1 MEGIFSLDGYKLNK
15 RIYINLQKV
24 TILTAHNDYYTPVII
39 FDLLDSY
46 FNKKDFS
53 DTFLNKGVFVS
64 LNEKKLNPQDLI
76 VFRLRP
82 TVNLEN
88 ELKITKKTILGQI
101 LNQKFCEKQDIY
113 NKVLFYLQKDIIS
126 KLDEELINYGL
137 KSQIVEENIFNFAK
151 LIEIENYIDENP
163 VFFKEQDQYLAKSL
177 IVNLINKLH
186 TKKSKLL
193 LCELPEYALK
203 EDEYKKF
210 LKTLK
215 QCDNI
220 ENIIIYT
227 NSENTNTIFR
237 DIYTYHIV
245 KENSVLG
252 FDDYDRIL
260 GLLIE
265 KYNYRKS
272 ETEITELII
281 NSIFFEREFKQI
293 FENID
298 ENII

>member
-203 EDEYKKF
+203 EDEYKNF

-272 ETEITELII
+272 ETKITELII

>member
-186 TKKSKLL
+186 TKKLKLF

>member
-15 RIYINLQKV
+15 RIYINLQRV

-186 TKKSKLL
+186 TKKLKLL

>member
-186 TKKSKLL
+186 TIKSKLL

-252 FDDYDRIL
+252 FDDYDRIV

>member
-64 LNEKKLNPQDLI
+64 LDEKKLNPQDLI

-203 EDEYKKF
+203 EDEYKNF

>member
-1 MEGIFSLDGYKLNK
+1 M
-15 RIYINLQKV
+15 
-24 TILTAHNDYYTPVII
+24 
-39 FDLLDSY
+39 
-46 FNKKDFS
+46 
-53 DTFLNKGVFVS
+53 
-64 LNEKKLNPQDLI
+64 
-76 VFRLRP
+76 
-82 TVNLEN
+82 
-88 ELKITKKTILGQI
+88 
-101 LNQKFCEKQDIY
+101 
-113 NKVLFYLQKDIIS
+113 QKDIIS
-126 KLDEELINYGL
+126 ELDEELINYGL

-177 IVNLINKLH
+177 IVNLINKLQ
-186 TKKSKLL
+186 TKKSKFL

-227 NSENTNTIFR
+227 NSEYTNTIFR

-281 NSIFFEREFKQI
+281 NSIFCEREFKQI

>member
-215 QCDNI
+215 QSDNI

>member
-24 TILTAHNDYYTPVII
+24 TILTTHNDYYTPVII

-260 GLLIE
+260 ELLIE

>member
-281 NSIFFEREFKQI
+281 NSILFEREFKQI

>member
-220 ENIIIYT
+220 E
-227 NSENTNTIFR
+227 
-237 DIYTYHIV
+237 

>member
-163 VFFKEQDQYLAKSL
+163 VFFKEQDQYL
-177 IVNLINKLH
+177 INKLH

>member
-126 KLDEELINYGL
+126 KLDEELIMG
-137 KSQIVEENIFNFAK
+137 
-151 LIEIENYIDENP
+151 
-163 VFFKEQDQYLAKSL
+163 
-177 IVNLINKLH
+177 
-186 TKKSKLL
+186 
-193 LCELPEYALK
+193 
-203 EDEYKKF
+203 
-210 LKTLK
+210 
-215 QCDNI
+215 
-220 ENIIIYT
+220 
-227 NSENTNTIFR
+227 
-237 DIYTYHIV
+237 
-245 KENSVLG
+245 
-252 FDDYDRIL
+252 
-260 GLLIE
+260 
-265 KYNYRKS
+265 
-272 ETEITELII
+272 
-281 NSIFFEREFKQI
+281 
-293 FENID
+293 
-298 ENII
+298 

>member
-137 KSQIVEENIFNFAK
+137 KSQFVEENIFNFAK

-186 TKKSKLL
+186 TKKLKLL

-252 FDDYDRIL
+252 FDYYDRIL

>member
-1 MEGIFSLDGYKLNK
+1 M
-15 RIYINLQKV
+15 
-24 TILTAHNDYYTPVII
+24 
-39 FDLLDSY
+39 
-46 FNKKDFS
+46 
-53 DTFLNKGVFVS
+53 
-64 LNEKKLNPQDLI
+64 NPQDLI

-82 TVNLEN
+82 TVNLEK

>member
-186 TKKSKLL
+186 TKKLKLL

-203 EDEYKKF
+203 EDEYKNF

>member
-137 KSQIVEENIFNFAK
+137 KTQIVEENIFNFAK
-151 LIEIENYIDENP
+151 LIEIENYIEENP

-203 EDEYKKF
+203 EDEYKNF

>member
-24 TILTAHNDYYTPVII
+24 TILTTHNDYYTPVII

-177 IVNLINKLH
+177 IVNLINKLQ

-203 EDEYKKF
+203 EDEYKNF

-245 KENSVLG
+245 KENSVWG

-281 NSIFFEREFKQI
+281 NSIFCEREFKQI

>member
-203 EDEYKKF
+203 EDEYKNF

-227 NSENTNTIFR
+227 NSENTSTIFR

>member
-1 MEGIFSLDGYKLNK
+1 MEGIFSFDGYKLNK

-186 TKKSKLL
+186 TKKLKLL

>member
-24 TILTAHNDYYTPVII
+24 TILTTHNDYYTPVII

-126 KLDEELINYGL
+126 ELDEELINYGL

-177 IVNLINKLH
+177 IVNLINKLQ
-186 TKKSKLL
+186 TKKSKFL

-227 NSENTNTIFR
+227 NSEYTNTIFR

-281 NSIFFEREFKQI
+281 NSIFCEREFKQI

>member
-24 TILTAHNDYYTPVII
+24 TILTTHNDYYTPVII

-126 KLDEELINYGL
+126 ELDEELINYGL

-177 IVNLINKLH
+177 IVNLINKLQ

-203 EDEYKKF
+203 EDEYKNF

-227 NSENTNTIFR
+227 NSEYTNTIFR

-245 KENSVLG
+245 KENSVWG

-281 NSIFFEREFKQI
+281 NSIFCEREFKQI

>member
-203 EDEYKKF
+203 KDEYKKF

>member
-186 TKKSKLL
+186 TKKLKLL

-252 FDDYDRIL
+252 FDDYDRIV

>member
-15 RIYINLQKV
+15 RIYVNLQKV

-203 EDEYKKF
+203 EGEYKKF

>member
-210 LKTLK
+210 LKILK

>member
-163 VFFKEQDQYLAKSL
+163 VFFKEQDQYLAKTL

-220 ENIIIYT
+220 KNIIIYT

>member
-227 NSENTNTIFR
+227 NSKNTNTIFR

>member
-260 GLLIE
+260 GLLIQ

>member
-203 EDEYKKF
+203 EDEYKNF

-265 KYNYRKS
+265 KYN
-272 ETEITELII
+272 L
-281 NSIFFEREFKQI
+281 
-293 FENID
+293 
-298 ENII
+298 

>member
-1 MEGIFSLDGYKLNK
+1 M
-15 RIYINLQKV
+15 
-24 TILTAHNDYYTPVII
+24 
-39 FDLLDSY
+39 
-46 FNKKDFS
+46 
-53 DTFLNKGVFVS
+53 
-64 LNEKKLNPQDLI
+64 
-76 VFRLRP
+76 
-82 TVNLEN
+82 
-88 ELKITKKTILGQI
+88 
-101 LNQKFCEKQDIY
+101 
-113 NKVLFYLQKDIIS
+113 
-126 KLDEELINYGL
+126 
-137 KSQIVEENIFNFAK
+137 
-151 LIEIENYIDENP
+151 
-163 VFFKEQDQYLAKSL
+163 
-177 IVNLINKLH
+177 
-186 TKKSKLL
+186 
-193 LCELPEYALK
+193 K

>member
-177 IVNLINKLH
+177 IVNLH

>member
-126 KLDEELINYGL
+126 KIDEELINYGL

>member
-163 VFFKEQDQYLAKSL
+163 VFFKEQDQYLAKLL

>member
-260 GLLIE
+260 ELLIE

>member
-39 FDLLDSY
+39 FELLDSY

-137 KSQIVEENIFNFAK
+137 KTQIVEENIFNFAK
-151 LIEIENYIDENP
+151 LIEIENYIEENP

-203 EDEYKKF
+203 EDEYKNF

>member
-163 VFFKEQDQYLAKSL
+163 VFFKEQEQYLAKSL

-203 EDEYKKF
+203 EDEYKNF

-293 FENID
+293 FKNID

>member
-186 TKKSKLL
+186 TKKLKLL

-265 KYNYRKS
+265 KYKYRKS

>member
-252 FDDYDRIL
+252 FDDYDRIV

>member
-24 TILTAHNDYYTPVII
+24 TILTTHNDYYTPVII

-126 KLDEELINYGL
+126 ELDEELINYGL

-163 VFFKEQDQYLAKSL
+163 VFFKEQDQYLVKSL
-177 IVNLINKLH
+177 IVNLINKLQ

-227 NSENTNTIFR
+227 NSEYTNTIFR

-281 NSIFFEREFKQI
+281 NSIFCEREFKQI